1 MYYWMVPNTLAPHS
15 QALACTSMTIHDVAS
30 SNLPLPKNPSNSP
43 DATQLRPS
51 ASKPV
56 QHDLKFIHAVYRVL
70 MKQYQEPVCSF
81 WKNFS
86 QRRPEHN
93 KIREAVFLNKSLS
106 YTFDPLRKFFFKREK
121 EIESFEIFNVLDR
134 IVSKQYGDAER
145 DPNVQDLLKK
155 IDEFLQLKHESAE
168 IPKFEALNQYM
179 AQALMN
185 KKRTEEMLVQSL
197 PMVVFLISASKHCEY
212 LDANTNDGKKCRET
226 LEDMEQTTKN
236 MHAALAMLDDD
247 RDYLSRMFGILAT
260 DGLEC
265 LQSLQGELSQ
275 DDGDEDQVS
284 ESDFNYS
291 DAR

>member
-30 SNLPLPKNPSNSP
+30 SNLPLPKNSSNSP
-43 DATQLRPS
+43 YTTQSRPF
-51 ASKPV
+51 ASNSE
-56 QHDLKFIHAVYRVL
+56 HDLKFIHAVYRVL
-70 MKQYQEPVCSF
+70 MKQYLEPVCSF
-81 WKNFS
+81 WKKFS

-121 EIESFEIFNVLDR
+121 EIESFEIFNVLDK
-134 IVSKQYGDAER
+134 IVSKQYGDGER

-155 IDEFLQLKHESAE
+155 INEFLQLEHESAE
-168 IPKFEALNQYM
+168 IPKFEALNKYM
-179 AQALMN
+179 AQALVN
-185 KKRTEEMLVQSL
+185 KNRTEEMLVQSL

-226 LEDMEQTTKN
+226 LEDMEETTKN
-236 MHAALAMLDDD
+236 MHAALAMLDND
-247 RDYLSRMFGILAT
+247 RDYLSRMFDILAT

-265 LQSLQGELSQ
+265 LQSLQGEISQ
-275 DDGDEDQVS
+275 DDDDEDEVS
-284 ESDFNYS
+284 
-291 DAR
+291 